1 MGEYPVVSSFESH
14 EPRLCSK
21 SQSHCCGWSATQPRS
36 IEIRTEPN
44 VRFCRWLGAAGSAWR
59 VHPSLP
65 SNLASGPELPRA
77 SLSGECIR
85 QQTRTLPFVGSRRAR
100 HGPICGRPIHQL
112 DSSLPRFRRSHREWK
127 ILREPWRKS
136 GRGRTTR
143 ENPGVY
149 PLHPNGMASSMS
161 ITGMFWRTG

>member
-1 MGEYPVVSSFESH
+1 MKVKMGEYPVVSSFESH

-65 SNLASGPELPRA
+65 SNRASGPELPRA

-85 QQTRTLPFVGSRRAR
+85 QQTRTLPFVGSRCVRTRANSR
-100 HGPICGRPIHQL
+100 SSDLSIGFGHCPGSVDLTVNGKFCGSRGERADGVEQPARIQEFT
-112 DSSLPRFRRSHREWK
+112 PFIPMEW
-127 ILREPWRKS
+127 
-136 GRGRTTR
+136 
-143 ENPGVY
+143 
-149 PLHPNGMASSMS
+149 PLQ
-161 ITGMFWRTG
+161 